1 MTAESSDQVQAS
13 GPDRADAI
21 PATCSSAG
29 SPELP
34 EKNEATAR
42 REKEQPMQEVAER
55 IGGALGTAVRQARGV
70 SGRVRGGLQLV
81 QKQVADRIARAPQD
95 ASEAAA
101 QLKETAEE
109 KAADLKHGARRRV
122 TATRRQIEGLKA
134 EYPLQ
139 IILGLAA
146 AAFVIGFGIRIWR
159 STRG

>member
-1 MTAESSDQVQAS
+1 
-13 GPDRADAI
+13 
-21 PATCSSAG
+21 
-29 SPELP
+29 
-34 EKNEATAR
+34 
-42 REKEQPMQEVAER
+42 MQEVAER

>member
-1 MTAESSDQVQAS
+1 M
-13 GPDRADAI
+13 
-21 PATCSSAG
+21 
-29 SPELP
+29 
-34 EKNEATAR
+34 
-42 REKEQPMQEVAER
+42 
-55 IGGALGTAVRQARGV
+55 
-70 SGRVRGGLQLV
+70 